1 MLTKLNGS
9 NGNGGDAVIDKKIKD
24 LQEEVSQLSN
34 NVTSLAGDVAENT
47 SDICDLQTCV
57 RDGIFAGNIQAQV
70 VEALD
75 GVVTDKITSELGN
88 GIDVYDNINSNFDGN
103 FKDVNAANDVTANNG
118 NVSLVAVNNK
128 ATTALACSEAAVC
141 SASDAITCAGN
152 VQANLDQH
160 ICDIADHVS
169 TACLDAVDASIDNLD
184 SDSANIQALASD
196 EIRNDIIHN
205 RAKLFDTAYFEPTVK
220 DATSFYHIHLPTKF
234 QGRAKF
240 VGVDAD
246 GEQRFSVT
254 FDTAFSNKVGNDRE
268 GTALVVH
275 SGVTKWDLYQILRRK
290 DRDQLSF
297 ITQSDVVRIY
307 YEYDNLDKTDIPTY
321 DIYTNLTDNTPDYTL
336 YETVY
341 TAEHSDQVVVL
352 GNENTL
358 NGGLTVFGTF
368 YASAFEIPE
377 TEVANVRVKHQI
389 YGGYDCDTGEF
400 TTCGTLGGL
409 IIYNCREFSSECNVS
424 WINGCPRQ
432 IVRKDVCC
440 EADGYGHECS
450 NLIFEDV
457 IHEDTEYNP
466 DDSSDKLFDET
477 SLAHYSGK
485 TCTCQY
491 PIVHLGDCTCVHGKV
506 TTETDA
512 EVCGKVVTC
521 RICSEDNLTITTDCD
536 FTNCVKGTHREYNDG
551 DKYLI
556 NCGDITSNVCG
567 SQTTVIACDSTERI
581 DCTKTVYAN
590 DSIETLTGDKCVDA
604 CNISNH
610 ACEVIS
616 NNACCEFNIN
626 APVTN
631 ISCTTNVDTLKVKCC
646 VDGRL
651 EVNGDVRA
659 HGQLISEGD
668 AVVHGDL
675 LVDGSITTNC
685 QKEIVSTGDY
695 ITLRENNNA
704 PLTSCTY
711 SGIAVNNY
719 ANNCMATI
727 TADYCGEWRLSDSS
741 TVTSCT
747 YTDISN
753 YNTCWYSCLTQTAV
767 TVEEGIHKN
776 ANFVEL
782 SDVALYNGDY
792 YDHNGSEW
800 YGPLSIVNG
809 QFDLGSLITD
819 AATITA
825 LDALTTYSLVYYNSL
840 TIVKIDA
847 STNQPILTREEASD
861 LENNDILVWDSTNKK
876 ATNIGRPSV
885 NGSLLQANIDSGT
898 SCVTYS
904 WIVAPTLDQIY
915 PVGTV
920 YQNATSNTDPG
931 TLFGVGDWCP
941 ITDKFLMASGTT
953 YTGCGGCDTVT
964 LAVCHLPNHCHCG
977 SVGSHNHCIV
987 TNNNC
992 CGTSATCTVCVDCTG
1007 EHQHWIADCQ
1017 GPAGLNYSSTW
1028 VANGL
1033 EGTHLSGPRCTDC
1046 AGLHQ
1051 HSVTGRTRCTAPS
1064 FTGGSLC
1071 STDKG
1076 CSFSIIPPYCAVY
1089 TWYRNA

>member
-1 MLTKLNGS
+1 MLSNLNNTNGKGS
-9 NGNGGDAVIDKKIKD
+9 NAVINKQIKD
-24 LQEEVSQLSN
+24 LQDDVSQLKS
-34 NVTSLAGDVAENT
+34 DVAQDQV
-47 SDICDLQTCV
+47 DI
-57 RDGIFAGNIQAQV
+57 A
-70 VEALD
+70 ALD
-75 GVVTDKITSELGN
+75 AALDTKVSKAEQAAEVDTASLKARNAKIDFIESKDEDDVTVNDSLNVNGDITATGKVSATSFEANGVDIVDDYTQKTSCAISDASNAVCTANDALACAGTVQTDLDNYKCQIACNITSEYSE
-88 GIDVYDNINSNFDGN
+88 ITSAIIDNI
-103 FKDVNAANDVTANNG
+103 AAYD
-118 NVSLVAVNNK
+118 
-128 ATTALACSEAAVC
+128 
-141 SASDAITCAGN
+141 
-152 VQANLDQH
+152 
-160 ICDIADHVS
+160 
-169 TACLDAVDASIDNLD
+169 
-184 SDSANIQALASD
+184 ANITKIASS
-196 EIRNDIIHN
+196 EIEADIIHN
-205 RAKLFDTAYFEPTVK
+205 RAKLFDNAYFEPTVK
-220 DATSFYHIHLPTKF
+220 DPTSFYHIHLPTKF

-240 VGVDAD
+240 VGVDTD

-254 FDTAFSNKVGNDRE
+254 FDTAFSNKVGSDRE

-377 TEVANVRVKHQI
+377 TEVANVRVKKQI

-409 IIYNCREFSSECNVS
+409 ITYNCREFSDECNVS

-567 SQTTVIACDSTERI
+567 SQTIVIACDSTERI

-885 NGSLLQANIDSGT
+885 DGSLLQANIDPGT

-920 YQNATSNTDPG
+920 YQNATSNTNPG
-931 TLFGVGDWCP
+931 TLFGVGQWCP
-941 ITDKFLMASGTT
+941 ITDKFLLAYGDCSNTSC
-953 YTGCGGCDTVT
+953 TGHWTGSDTVT
-964 LAVCHLPNHCHCG
+964 LAVCNLPAHCHTTPNHCHAITDHKHAG
-977 SVGSHNHCIV
+977 SVSISGCVKVCAGGSNKP
-987 TNNNC
+987 
-992 CGTSATCTVCVDCTG
+992 AVD
-1007 EHQHWIADCQ
+1007 
-1017 GPAGLNYSSTW
+1017 YSSSF
-1028 VANGL
+1028 
-1033 EGTHLSGPRCTDC
+1033 SGCWC
-1046 AGLHQ
+1046 S
-1051 HSVTGRTRCTAPS
+1051 SVFSGGAS
-1064 FTGGSLC
+1064 FTGGSMCAAVNTGNASPTTC
-1071 STDKG
+1071 STGSG